1 MGTYLEVQRGGRA
14 QAAETAASTSI
25 NRFGRFYYFVIQVTW
40 VPQSPR
46 HLLPVAS
53 EPKSALFGGVAG
65 PLALLEQRPIGTAAP
80 PGQGLAQ
87 PELKRQYD

>member
-1 MGTYLEVQRGGRA
+1 MEGHRRLRLTLPRPSIDLVG
-14 QAAETAASTSI
+14 STNLLS
-25 NRFGRFYYFVIQVTW
+25 RLPGSYR
-40 VPQSPR
+40 PR